1 MATVESILA
10 LDGDGAEQTIRT
22 LGGAYTSSISITRTA
37 DTNAYT
43 ANDAIGAATGST
55 AAKEFA
61 SIGAAG
67 EHIEIMS
74 AALMIEASA
83 LIASEAAYSLYL
95 YDVTPPS
102 AYGDNAAWDLPS
114 GDRSAFMGKIALGT
128 PVDLGST
135 LYIRTNNLGH
145 VVKLA
150 SGSTSLYAYL
160 VTDAGYTPTSA
171 RVYKVTLRVR
181 RAN

>member
-10 LDGDGAEQTIRT
+10 RDSDGDEQTIRT
-22 LGGAYTSSISITRTA
+22 LGGAYTSSISITRVA
-37 DTNAYT
+37 DTNAYA
-43 ANDAIGAATGST
+43 ANDVIGAATGST

-67 EHIEIMS
+67 EHIEILS
-74 AALMIEASA
+74 AFLLIEATG

-95 YDVTPPS
+95 YDAIPPS
-102 AYGDNAAWDLPS
+102 ALGDNAAWDLPS
-114 GDRSAFMGKIALGT
+114 GDRANFLGKIALGT

-135 LYIRTNNLGH
+135 LFIATDNIGK

-150 SGSTSLYAYL
+150 ASVTSLYAYL

-171 RVYKVTLRVR
+171 RVYKVTLRTR

>member
-10 LDGDGAEQTIRT
+10 LDAGGDEQTIRT
-22 LGGAYTSSISITRTA
+22 LGGAYTSAISITRTA
-37 DTNAYT
+37 DTNAYA

-67 EHIEIMS
+67 EHVEIMS
-74 AALMIEASA
+74 AELLIEASA
-83 LIASEAAYSLYL
+83 LIASEAGYSLYL
-95 YDVTPPS
+95 YDALPAS

-114 GDRSAFMGKIALGT
+114 GDRANFLGKIALGT

-150 SGSTSLYAYL
+150 ASVTSLYAYL
-160 VTDAGYTPTSA
+160 VTDAGYTPTSS
-171 RVYKVTLRVR
+171 RVYKVTLRTR

>member
-1 MATVESILA
+1 MAVEEIVA
-10 LDGDGAEQTIRT
+10 RDADAEDRTIRT
-22 LGGAYTSSISITRTA
+22 IGGAYSSSISITRVA
-37 DTNAYT
+37 DTNAYA

-67 EHIEIMS
+67 EHIEILS
-74 AALMIEASA
+74 AFLMIEASA
-83 LIASEAAYSLYL
+83 LIASEAGYSLYL
-95 YDVTPPS
+95 YDALPGS

-114 GDRSAFMGKIALGT
+114 GDRNSFLGKIALGT

-135 LYIRTNNLGH
+135 LFIAADNIGK

-150 SGSTSLYAYL
+150 AASTSLYAYL

-171 RVYKVTLRVR
+171 RVYRVTLRVR